1 MIATR
6 VSATLML
13 VLWAGCTGAV
23 GGGDIQRP
31 TGPAGNDPGDPG
43 TLPPGGGGP
52 GSGGVLCQET
62 APLVAAARRL
72 TRDQYVNTLRD
83 LLGDSAIAMAQQIAK
98 DDSSA
103 TIAFDPRSLIVSPD
117 WASDAMTVAEA
128 VAKGAVANITSI
140 APCATPANEQ
150 GCATTFITTFGK
162 RAYRRPLD
170 LAEVDGLKKI
180 YDIGAK
186 NGGYSH
192 GVEVVLRGML
202 QSPAFLYRLE
212 LGQKAGSTAGSVKLS
227 SHEVATRLAFL
238 LWNSTPD
245 QALLDAADGNK
256 LGTDAEIAAAARR
269 LLADPRA
276 RETLTS
282 FHGRWFGI
290 GGLSEVPKDPA
301 KYPQFDDKLITA
313 MSTEVKMFVDDVL
326 FKGDGRMESLFTSG
340 FTYVD
345 ATLAP
350 LYKVAAPAG
359 GAFTR
364 VDLNPAQRAGILTNA
379 GIISAHTF
387 DDASQ
392 PIHRGK
398 FVREALLCTVLPDPP
413 PDLNV
418 MPPVPTPGVSTRQ
431 KLIEHS
437 NTPSCKV
444 CHVMM
449 DPIGFGFEGYD
460 GLGRFLTVD
469 SNGQPVDNS
478 GELTGT
484 KDADGP
490 FHGAV
495 ELSKK
500 LSTSASVRDCL
511 IGNVVRFAQGPD
523 AADDSCVQQ
532 KMNAAFDATKH
543 DVKELFV
550 SMARVDSFRY
560 RRAIAG
566 EVLP

>member
-1 MIATR
+1 M
-6 VSATLML
+6 
-13 VLWAGCTGAV
+13 
-23 GGGDIQRP
+23 
-31 TGPAGNDPGDPG
+31 
-43 TLPPGGGGP
+43 
-52 GSGGVLCQET
+52 
-62 APLVAAARRL
+62 
-72 TRDQYVNTLRD
+72 
-83 LLGDSAIAMAQQIAK
+83 
-98 DDSSA
+98 
-103 TIAFDPRSLIVSPD
+103 
-117 WASDAMTVAEA
+117 
-128 VAKGAVANITSI
+128 
-140 APCATPANEQ
+140 
-150 GCATTFITTFGK
+150 
-162 RAYRRPLD
+162 
-170 LAEVDGLKKI
+170 
-180 YDIGAK
+180 
-186 NGGYSH
+186 
-192 GVEVVLRGML
+192 
-202 QSPAFLYRLE
+202 
-212 LGQKAGSTAGSVKLS
+212 
-227 SHEVATRLAFL
+227 
-238 LWNSTPD
+238 
-245 QALLDAADGNK
+245 
-256 LGTDAEIAAAARR
+256 
-269 LLADPRA
+269 LADPRA

-290 GGLSEVPKDPA
+290 GGLSEVPKDPV
-301 KYPQFDDKLITA
+301 KYPQFDDKLVTA

-326 FKGDGRMESLFTSG
+326 FKGDGRMESLFTSA

-359 GAFTR
+359 GAFAR
-364 VDLNPAQRAGILTNA
+364 VELNPAQRAGILTNA
-379 GIISAHTF
+379 GIIAAHTF

-418 MPPVPTPGVSTRQ
+418 MPPVRHARRLHPAKAARA
-431 KLIEHS
+431 LEHAVVQGLPRDDGIRS
-437 NTPSCKV
+437 
-444 CHVMM
+444 
-449 DPIGFGFEGYD
+449 
-460 GLGRFLTVD
+460 GLGSRATTAWDVFCTVD

-495 ELSKK
+495 ELAKK

-511 IGNVVRFAQGPD
+511 VGNVVRFAQGPD

-532 KMNAAFDATKH
+532 KMNASFDAAKH